1 MLCFFF
7 SRLWNNHCDGTGSR
21 NKCKAGGR
29 DLEGDHEDFE
39 QTRFRHGRGWPKSK
53 NSGPNFMGRTV
64 PKLLDLSK
72 QRKTNLWEL
81 SIVGVCHK
89 TPLLQANQTNI
100 LHFYLFAFSRD

>member
-1 MLCFFF
+1 MGQEAETNVKLEA
-7 SRLWNNHCDGTGSR
+7 GTL
-21 NKCKAGGR
+21 K
-29 DLEGDHEDFE
+29 EIIEDFE
-39 QTRFRHGRGWPKSK
+39 QTHFRHRRGWLKSK
-53 NSGPNFMGRTV
+53 KSGPNFMGRTV

-72 QRKTNLWEL
+72 QGKTDLWEL